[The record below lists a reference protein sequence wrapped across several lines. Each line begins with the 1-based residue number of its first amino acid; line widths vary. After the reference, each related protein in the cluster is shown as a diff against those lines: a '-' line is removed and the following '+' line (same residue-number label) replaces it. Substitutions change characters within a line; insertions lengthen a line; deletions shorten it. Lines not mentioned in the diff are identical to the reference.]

1 MGELQGH
8 IAKGMDL
15 QREVIMAIFMNDL
28 PPMTLSLLVIVA
40 VSQVLIRKI
49 IIFLSQPSR
58 VDLSCYN
65 PYLV

>member
-28 PPMTLSLLVIVA
+28 PPMTLSLLVA